1 MSDKNMARRTAIQAF
16 FAGTDITSSLQKYLI
31 SLTYTDNEEDE
42 TDDLQFKLHDRE
54 GIWVEKWLNSAIQAA
69 AEASAQKK
77 VAEEQNKEPV
87 ITGYKVTAQGGL
99 SVRSRPGDQYSRY
112 GTLTYGTVIIVNSI
126 SGGWANFTYSG
137 KNAYCQSAYLQA
149 IYSGESSGSSSVSS
163 GGSGSWA
170 IGDEVIATGRPQYTS
185 SGAGIPGAMVT
196 NYKGKIT
203 RLNLKSG
210 VSYPIHVGYLGW
222 FSPSQVQKVGATSK
236 TPTTS
241 VAEKGLRI
249 QAVIVRQ
256 NWNGDGKDDTLE
268 CGQFELDS
276 VVAQGPPNTVTLKA
290 TSLPYSST
298 VRQTAKSKAW
308 ENYTLSGIGNEIAS
322 KNGMTCMFL
331 SSVNPSYS
339 RVEQYKTSDISFLQK
354 LCRDAGC
361 SLKVSNNII
370 VIFDQASYEKKSEVM
385 TIKRGSGY
393 TKYKLSTG
401 ENDTYTSC
409 RVSYTT
415 PSGSVISATAY
426 IEDYDEK
433 KENNQC
439 LNIYQKVSSIS
450 EAKQLAEKML
460 RLHNKYELQAT
471 FTFPG
476 NPKLLAGCTVKLEGW
491 GAWSGKYIIKQA
503 KHKVDNS
510 GYITQITLRTAL
522 AANVSSSGSDS
533 GTSSDTDFSVG
544 DRVMCNTGVTTYY
557 NGVHMAIWVPTAVL
571 YVRQVEQGGKV
582 LLVSTEPTKNVYT
595 GRVWAKDVHKI

>member
-1 MSDKNMARRTAIQAF
+1 MSDINMARRTAIQAF
-16 FAGTDITSSLQKYLI
+16 FAGTDITPSLQKYLL
-31 SLTYTDNEEDE
+31 SMTYTDNEEDE

-54 GIWVEKWLNSAIQAA
+54 GIWVEKWLNTAIQAA
-69 AEASAQKK
+69 AEGSAQKK
-77 VAEEQNKEPV
+77 VEEEKNAEPV
-87 ITGYKVTAQGGL
+87 IAGYKVTAQGGL
-99 SVRSRPGDQYSRY
+99 AVRSRAGDQYYQY
-112 GTLTYGTVIIVNSI
+112 GTLAYGTVITVDSI

-137 KNAYCQSAYLQA
+137 KNAYCNSTYLQA
-149 IYSGESSGSSSVSS
+149 IYSGGSSGSSSVSS
-163 GGSGSWA
+163 RGSGSWA
-170 IGDEVIATGRPQYTS
+170 IGDDVIATGRPQYTS
-185 SGAGIPGAMVT
+185 YGEGTPGAMVT

-203 RLNLKSG
+203 HLNLKSG
-210 VSYPIHVGYLGW
+210 VSYPICVGYLGW
-222 FSPSQVQKVGATSK
+222 FSESQVQKVGATSSPPSEGK
-236 TPTTS
+236 
-241 VAEKGLRI
+241 ADKGLRI

-276 VVAQGPPNTVTLKA
+276 VVAQGPPNTVTIKA

-298 VRQTAKSKAW
+298 VRQTAKSKSW

-331 SSVNPSYS
+331 SSANPSYS
-339 RVEQYKTSDISFLQK
+339 RVEQYKTSDIAFLQK
-354 LCRDAGC
+354 LCHDAGC

-370 VIFDQASYEKKSEVM
+370 VIFDQATYEKKSEVL

-460 RLHNKYELQAT
+460 RLHNKYELQAV

-510 GYITQITLRTAL
+510 GYTTQITLRIAL

-533 GTSSDTDFSVG
+533 GNSSGTEFSEG
-544 DRVMCNTGVTTYY
+544 DRVMCNAGVTTYY
-557 NGVHMAIWVPTAVL
+557 NGVHMVKWVPTAVL
-571 YVRQVEQGGKV
+571 YVRKIEQGGKV
-582 LLVSTEPTKNVYT
+582 LLVSTEPTKPVYT